1 MAAALLLGSQADQI
15 LAEDLSRPAGASL
28 TDSRGASLELRGTVK
43 FDARK
48 GVAVFDANPEQKEAL
63 RAWTRARLGESV
75 KVSFTLEDGPTEEV
89 TVPLSMALPGSFQLA
104 GISLPKDA
112 SAGRVSRAE
121 EIAALRA
128 KAEAGDVEAQLQL
141 ADESLY
147 GTPMD
152 IEEAVVWWRK
162 AAEAGDALS
171 QEELASCYY
180 DGKGGAPSQ
189 TEAAVWWRKAA
200 EQGVSLAQFNLACC
214 YETGTGVEQS
224 HEEAA
229 AWWRKAAEQGFA
241 PAQYNLACCYE
252 AGKGVEQSCE
262 EAVAWWRRAADQGFR
277 LAQEALR
284 EMELHEQ
291 ENAPAASHGGMR
303 SSEGEGSESCPVRP

>member
-48 GVAVFDANPEQKEAL
+48 GVAVFDANPEQKEVL
-63 RAWTRARLGESV
+63 REWTRARLGESV

-112 SAGRVSRAE
+112 SAGRESRAE

-128 KAEAGDVEAQLQL
+128 KAEAGDVEAQLRL

-152 IEEAVVWWRK
+152 IEEVV
-162 AAEAGDALS
+162 
-171 QEELASCYY
+171 
-180 DGKGGAPSQ
+180 
-189 TEAAVWWRKAA
+189 V
-200 EQGVSLAQFNLACC
+200 
-214 YETGTGVEQS
+214 
-224 HEEAA
+224 
-229 AWWRKAAEQGFA
+229 
-241 PAQYNLACCYE
+241 
-252 AGKGVEQSCE
+252 
-262 EAVAWWRRAADQGFR
+262 WWRRAADQGFR

>member
-147 GTPMD
+147 GAPMD
-152 IEEAVVWWRK
+152 IEEAV
-162 AAEAGDALS
+162 
-171 QEELASCYY
+171 
-180 DGKGGAPSQ
+180 
-189 TEAAVWWRKAA
+189 
-200 EQGVSLAQFNLACC
+200 
-214 YETGTGVEQS
+214 
-224 HEEAA
+224 
-229 AWWRKAAEQGFA
+229 AWWRK
-241 PAQYNLACCYE
+241 
-252 AGKGVEQSCE
+252 
-262 EAVAWWRRAADQGFR
+262 AADQGFR

>member
-112 SAGRVSRAE
+112 SAGRESRAE

-141 ADESLY
+141 ADEILY
-147 GTPMD
+147 GAPMD
-152 IEEAVVWWRK
+152 IEEAVVWWRKAAEQGSCEAMYHLGCVYSCGAGVPADDTEAVAWWRK

-180 DGKGGAPSQ
+180 DGKGGGALPNRGGCLV
-189 TEAAVWWRKAA
+189 A
-200 EQGVSLAQFNLACC
+200 QGR
-214 YETGTGVEQS
+214 GTGG
-224 HEEAA
+224 
-229 AWWRKAAEQGFA
+229 RT
-241 PAQYNLACCYE
+241 
-252 AGKGVEQSCE
+252 
-262 EAVAWWRRAADQGFR
+262 
-277 LAQEALR
+277 
-284 EMELHEQ
+284 
-291 ENAPAASHGGMR
+291 
-303 SSEGEGSESCPVRP
+303 GSV